1 MLASRGWPA
10 MESTKKAA
18 ERLCWR
24 GVRLRGVQAM
34 KIDSVEAIPV
44 EIPLNKV
51 FSGSGYRVESRA
63 GV

>member
-1 MLASRGWPA
+1 MHGRSAKSAQYEAKRLCRGGGRSRG
-10 MESTKKAA
+10 
-18 ERLCWR
+18 
-24 GVRLRGVQAM
+24 GQAM
-34 KIDSVEAIPV
+34 KIARVEAIPA

>member
-1 MLASRGWPA
+1 
-10 MESTKKAA
+10 
-18 ERLCWR
+18 
-24 GVRLRGVQAM
+24 M
-34 KIDSVEAIPV
+34 KIARVEAIPA